1 MAITCTCP
9 KCGRFCGFK
18 DVYAGRRARCLNCS
32 TPFIIPLREGEQ
44 AQFAD
49 TPSLEPL
56 PGFYKKVFHG
66 TAAAFIRKESL
77 FGIILCITLT
87 AFHFVVGDTDYSV
100 SLPGF
105 RPQLWTGW
113 VATFIC
119 AGYLLWYFMETV
131 NVTIMDNDILPEI
144 FIGSGF
150 VFIGESI
157 KSIYL
162 FIASF
167 AVAAVPGAA
176 ITALLQ
182 KYGISYD
189 WLNILIVLLSLSML
203 PMILGI
209 LGSGLPIW
217 KIFRYDQIIRVIIG
231 AWRPYLLTVAITCVA
246 LASVYLT
253 VGYFATNPNLTR
265 PHAALMF
272 TGRLLSVFLMIAAM
286 RTIGLFS
293 RHYYPCF
300 PFLSKT
306 FQQRSDF

>member
-18 DVYAGRRARCLNCS
+18 DAYAGRRARCLNCA
-32 TPFIIPLREGEQ
+32 TPFIIPLQQGQE

-49 TPSLEPL
+49 TPPLEPL
-56 PGFYKKVFHG
+56 PGFYTNVFRG
-66 TAAAFIRKESL
+66 TAAAFVQKESL
-77 FGIILCITLT
+77 FGIILCVTLT
-87 AFHFVVGDTDYSV
+87 AFHFVIGDTDYSFTMGG
-100 SLPGF
+100 L
-105 RPQLWTGW
+105 RPPLAVGW
-113 VATFIC
+113 AATFIC

-131 NVTIMDNDILPEI
+131 SVTVMENDILPEI

-157 KSIYL
+157 KSIYT
-162 FIASF
+162 FIAAF
-167 AVAAVPGAA
+167 AVAAIPGATL
-176 ITALLQ
+176 TALLH

-189 WLNILIVLLSLSML
+189 WLSILIALLSMSML

-209 LGSGLPIW
+209 FASGLPLW
-217 KIFRYDQIIRVIIG
+217 KIFRYDQIIRVIVG
-231 AWRPYLLTVAITCVA
+231 AWRPYLLTVAITFVA

-253 VGYFATNPNLTR
+253 IGFFATNPNVAR
-265 PHAALMF
+265 PNAVLMF
-272 TGRLLSVFLMIAAM
+272 AGRLLSVFMMIVAM

-306 FQQRSDF
+306 FQQKSRF